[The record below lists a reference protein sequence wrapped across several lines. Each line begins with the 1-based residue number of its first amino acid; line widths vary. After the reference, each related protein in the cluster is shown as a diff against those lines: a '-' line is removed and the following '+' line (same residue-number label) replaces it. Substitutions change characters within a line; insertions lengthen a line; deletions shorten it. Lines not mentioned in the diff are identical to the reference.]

1 MPRDDPDLAAWR
13 RCFSTI
19 LTPWS
24 GPISLLMELEE
35 HLTAALNWVK
45 TLSKKSEQDER
56 HGVAV
61 ARMAMKDA
69 DRIFEHCGMGLDEA
83 EPPPPRNLA
92 QAQLV
97 LKNLLATARNEIRT
111 RWLVARPPDR
121 EGETEVPG
129 TTPPADSEK
138 VRVVLQGPGKPPIVK
153 GKKKRVL
160 TDPQDDV
167 VQALL
172 EAGEGGL
179 TKDELEDKSGHS
191 DARGILR
198 RLAKSDPDWGVVIHF
213 PGRTGG
219 RYRIW

>member
-13 RCFSTI
+13 RCFTTI

-24 GPISLLMELEE
+24 APISLLMELEG
-35 HLTAALNWVK
+35 HLTAALTWVK
-45 TLSKKSEQDER
+45 TLSKKAERDER

-61 ARMAMKDA
+61 AKMAMKDA
-69 DRIFEHCGMGLDEA
+69 DRIFEHCGIDLDEA

-92 QAQLV
+92 QAKLV
-97 LKNLLATARNEIRT
+97 LKNLLVAVRNEIRT
-111 RWLVARPPDR
+111 RQLVARQPD
-121 EGETEVPG
+121 EEPGSDVP
-129 TTPPADSEK
+129 TTPPSAGPEN

-153 GKKKRVL
+153 EKKKRVL
-160 TDPQDDV
+160 TDPQYNV

-179 TKDELEDKSGHS
+179 TKDQLEQKSGHS
-191 DARGILR
+191 DARGILS

-213 PGRTGG
+213 PGTTGG